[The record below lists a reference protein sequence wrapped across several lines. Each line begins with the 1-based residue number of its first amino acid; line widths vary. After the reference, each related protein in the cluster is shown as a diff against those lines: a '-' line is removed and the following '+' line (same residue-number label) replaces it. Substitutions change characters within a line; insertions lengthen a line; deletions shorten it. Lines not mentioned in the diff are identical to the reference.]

1 MRITHLVWLDEFVE
15 KIEAKHGVLPG
26 EVDELFTGKP
36 KIRKMNKG
44 RFRGEDVY
52 RALGRTEAGRY
63 LAAFFIHKRTGAALI
78 LSARDMDGK
87 ERRIYA
93 AK

>member
-1 MRITHLVWLDEFVE
+1 MRITELVWLDKFVE
-15 KIEAKHGVLPG
+15 KIETKHSVLPW
-26 EVDELFTGKP
+26 EVEEAFTGKP

-44 RFRGEDVY
+44 RLHGEDVY

-63 LAAFFIHKRTGAALI
+63 LVVFFIYKRTGAALI
-78 LSARDMDGK
+78 VSARDMDRK
-87 ERRIYA
+87 ERKSYA